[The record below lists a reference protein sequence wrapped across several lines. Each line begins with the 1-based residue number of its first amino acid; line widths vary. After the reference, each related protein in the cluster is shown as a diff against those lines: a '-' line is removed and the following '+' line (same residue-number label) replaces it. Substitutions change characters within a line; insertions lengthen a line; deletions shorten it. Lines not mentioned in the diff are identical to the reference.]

1 MILNKGIR
9 TLLIVSVIGLLVAF
23 FWNALPIVKSTVH
36 IILDPTLGNV
46 LDWQA
51 SWGLLLISAGI
62 SLITSLLQKY
72 TTDQE
77 TLKAIRAEQKL
88 LSEQMKSFKEH
99 PEKMMELQR
108 KQMELIPKTMDITM
122 RPALYTAIPFIL
134 LIRWFG
140 DYFASNTVEI
150 FGVLSWLWAYILFAI
165 VFSMIFR
172 KVFKLP

>member
-1 MILNKGIR
+1 MMNKGIR

-23 FWNALPIVKSTVH
+23 FWNTIPIVKSTVH
-36 IILDPTLGNV
+36 TVLDPTLGRM
-46 LDWQA
+46 LDWHA
-51 SWGLLLISAGI
+51 SWGLLLASACI

-72 TTDQE
+72 TTDQD

-88 LSEQMKSFKEH
+88 LNEQMKSFKEH
-99 PEKMMELQR
+99 PEKVMELQR

-140 DYFASNTVEI
+140 DYFAVHTVKI
-150 FGVLSWLWAYILFAI
+150 FGVLSWFWAYLLFAI
-165 VFSMIFR
+165 ISSMIFR
-172 KVFKLP
+172 KIFKLP